1 MARRSREREIKRPII
16 TVIGEGVTER
26 YYFQH
31 LRDIRHYRY
40 NCKPRFFS
48 HQSLEEMHRLI
59 GEVLSDSGVAVCV
72 FYADVTRRDDKTA
85 KEMYKKI
92 YDDYG
97 KRDDVILCPSMSSIE
112 FWFLLHYLNTNKY
125 YASSD
130 AVIEVLNK
138 YHDFEK
144 SGKYLEKIQWV
155 ERLCSD
161 NKLDIACARAESFGI
176 EGESFSEIFKA
187 IKQFEVK

>member
-1 MARRSREREIKRPII
+1 MARRSKEREIKRPII
-16 TVIGEGVTER
+16 TVIGEGPTER

-31 LRDIRHYRY
+31 LRDIKHYRY

-48 HQSLEEMHRLI
+48 QQSLKEMHRLI
-59 GEVLSDSGVAVCV
+59 GEVLDNNGVAMCI
-72 FYADVTRRDDKTA
+72 FDADVTRQDDKTT
-85 KEMYKKI
+85 KEMYNRI
-92 YDDYG
+92 FDDYG
-97 KRDDVILCPSMSSIE
+97 KREDVILCPSIPSIE

-144 SGKYLEKIQWV
+144 NSKYLEKIQWV
-155 ERLCSD
+155 EKLCSD
-161 NKLDIACARAESFGI
+161 NKLDTACARAESFGTK
-176 EGESFSEIFKA
+176 GESFSEIYKA
-187 IKQFEVK
+187 IEIFEH